1 MANISIYIGNT
12 TDEMSFCSYHEG
24 HVTEH
29 TSIIYECEEPIQG
42 KFIKIYSGKDA
53 EDTSSKILSLDEV
66 SIQTGQY
73 TGIYSMQYNI
83 FMS

>member
-1 MANISIYIGNT
+1 
-12 TDEMSFCSYHEG
+12 MSFCSCHDG

-53 EDTSSKILSLDEV
+53 DDVHPIILSLDEV

-73 TGIYSMQYNI
+73 TGTYKTGSTLYIL
-83 FMS
+83 